1 MHLGLTHV
9 FKGFNIPLGLGFH
22 FGMKSGLLW
31 CLLASIKC
39 DLHMKLFS
47 EGVESKYVERYFLSV
62 DPQLMYRDICL
73 SLLPH
78 RIHCFV
84 IFSCDEASL
93 ELWTVVLLPEAGGD
107 PLDNCKFIFCNI
119 KGTKIIVL

>member
-1 MHLGLTHV
+1 
-9 FKGFNIPLGLGFH
+9 
-22 FGMKSGLLW
+22 
-31 CLLASIKC
+31 
-39 DLHMKLFS
+39 MKLFS
-47 EGVESKYVERYFLSV
+47 EGVESKYVERNFLSV
-62 DPQLMYRDICL
+62 DPQLMYHDNCL

-93 ELWTVVLLPEAGGD
+93 ELWIVVVLLAEAGGD

-119 KGTKIIVL
+119 KGTNFIVL